1 MTGGFLRATLILSIA
16 VVAAG
21 GLWLAGALAQE
32 KPADAGVARAR
43 KQVQM
48 LDDLYKSTI
57 VMITENYV
65 DESSDLAAGSA
76 FQKIFKTMK
85 DKGYH
90 EVRLLDASGE
100 PFEAKNVAR
109 DDFEKAAIK
118 ELKGGKAYYDQ
129 VVEKDGK
136 RYLRAATPIPVVMKK
151 CTLCHP
157 NYEKAKAGEPIG
169 ALGYTLLIE

>member
-1 MTGGFLRATLILSIA
+1 MTGGVVRGCVALGIA
-16 VVAAG
+16 ALAAG
-21 GLWLAGALAQE
+21 GLWLSQSLAQE
-32 KPADAGVARAR
+32 KPADVAVVRAR

-65 DESSDLAAGSA
+65 DEKADLAAGSA

-100 PFEAKNVAR
+100 PFEAKNVAS

-118 ELKGGKAYYDQ
+118 ELKSGKAYYER

-157 NYEKAKAGEPIG
+157 NYEQAKPGEPIG

>member
-1 MTGGFLRATLILSIA
+1 MTGGVLRALAVVAIA
-16 VVAAG
+16 TVAAG
-21 GLWLAGALAQE
+21 GVWLTQSLAEE
-32 KPADAGVARAR
+32 KPADAAVARAR

-57 VMITENYV
+57 VLITENYV
-65 DESSDLAAGSA
+65 DEKADLAAGSA
-76 FQKIFKTMK
+76 FQKVFKAMK
-85 DKGYH
+85 DKGHH

-100 PFEAKNVAR
+100 PFEAKNVAS

-118 ELKGGKAYYDQ
+118 ELKSGKPYYEQ
-129 VVEKDGK
+129 VVEKGGK

-157 NYEKAKAGEPIG
+157 NYEQAKPGEPIG